1 MAMKMV
7 TARIQTHRLDPVYAA
22 LLEVGVSSVTAIE
35 AKGYGEMFGHTE
47 VYRGAEYQVAF
58 MQLVKIEAIV
68 EDSLVDKTVAALRK
82 ASSTDPDRSSR
93 VWVYDMELAVPEE
106 GEDSQ

>member
-7 TARIQTHRLDPVYAA
+7 AARIQTHRLDPVYAA

-47 VYRGAEYQVAF
+47 VYRGTEYQVAF

-68 EDSLVDKTVAALRK
+68 DESLVDQTVAALRE
-82 ASSTDPDRSSR
+82 ASSADPERRSR
-93 VWVYDMELAVPEE
+93 VWVHDLLLGDPAD
-106 GEDSQ
+106 GAA

>member
-68 EDSLVDKTVAALRK
+68 DESLVDQTVAALSK
-82 ASSTDPDRSSR
+82 ASSADPERRSR
-93 VWVYDMELAVPEE
+93 IWVYDLQLRDPGE
-106 GEDSQ
+106 EDS